1 MQNLFIFGPKVTA
14 TLNQSCCSKT
24 LQTLWNGFC
33 CTAGTIDF
41 LPENNFI
48 MKIGDVR
55 PLPLENCDFSISV
68 TTDGFCIAAE
78 DRRGLLNGY
87 MALLRQIRPICLE
100 RGSEQFFIP
109 CGEIY
114 GKPAVKKRMVHL
126 CVFPE
131 TTLPF
136 ITKFVRLC
144 GVLNY
149 THLVLEFWGTLHF
162 DCLKE
167 LSWPQALTK
176 EQIKPIIKEANDM
189 GLEIIP
195 MFNHLGHAAASR
207 GIHGKHVVLDQNP
220 RLQGRFDEDGWTWNI
235 TKPEVRGL
243 FQKIRRELYE
253 LCGGSYFHIGC
264 DEAYRYGG
272 ENADISLLTRFLNE
286 TAAEIAGEG
295 RRPIMWGDMLLNSE
309 AAGVQEGYTCN
320 CRNSKAAE
328 SLLTSLDKRLVIAD
342 WQYDVTRSPVLTAGY
357 LSSFGF
363 DTLLCP
369 WYDFKN
375 IGACV
380 ETAQQMNNSGVM
392 LTTWHTLSA
401 RMFSLLACAQGCLTG
416 KVNFAGRDYA
426 AETAALIRK
435 VYFADGDYETAGWAK
450 HQISEITL

>member
-1 MQNLFIFGPKVTA
+1 
-14 TLNQSCCSKT
+14 
-24 LQTLWNGFC
+24 
-33 CTAGTIDF
+33 
-41 LPENNFI
+41 
-48 MKIGDVR
+48 
-55 PLPLENCDFSISV
+55 
-68 TTDGFCIAAE
+68 
-78 DRRGLLNGY
+78 
-87 MALLRQIRPICLE
+87 
-100 RGSEQFFIP
+100 
-109 CGEIY
+109 
-114 GKPAVKKRMVHL
+114 
-126 CVFPE
+126 
-131 TTLPF
+131 
-136 ITKFVRLC
+136 
-144 GVLNY
+144 
-149 THLVLEFWGTLHF
+149 
-162 DCLKE
+162 
-167 LSWPQALTK
+167 
-176 EQIKPIIKEANDM
+176 
-189 GLEIIP
+189 
-195 MFNHLGHAAASR
+195 
-207 GIHGKHVVLDQNP
+207 
-220 RLQGRFDEDGWTWNI
+220 
-235 TKPEVRGL
+235 
-243 FQKIRRELYE
+243 
-253 LCGGSYFHIGC
+253 
-264 DEAYRYGG
+264 
-272 ENADISLLTRFLNE
+272 
-286 TAAEIAGEG
+286 
-295 RRPIMWGDMLLNSE
+295 MWGDMLLNSE

>member
-1 MQNLFIFGPKVTA
+1 
-14 TLNQSCCSKT
+14 
-24 LQTLWNGFC
+24 
-33 CTAGTIDF
+33 
-41 LPENNFI
+41 

-68 TTDGFCIAAE
+68 TTDGLCIAAE

-87 MALLRQIRPICLE
+87 MALLRQIQPICLE

-195 MFNHLGHAAASR
+195 MFNHLGHAAAHHLHPTPVQGVGIAVGRGAGTHDVVEGEVIPYRQVRSVNRSR
-207 GIHGKHVVLDQNP
+207 RQLDVVD
-220 RLQGRFDEDGWTWNI
+220 
-235 TKPEVRGL
+235 
-243 FQKIRRELYE
+243 
-253 LCGGSYFHIGC
+253 
-264 DEAYRYGG
+264 
-272 ENADISLLTRFLNE
+272 
-286 TAAEIAGEG
+286 
-295 RRPIMWGDMLLNSE
+295 
-309 AAGVQEGYTCN
+309 
-320 CRNSKAAE
+320 
-328 SLLTSLDKRLVIAD
+328 LV
-342 WQYDVTRSPVLTAGY
+342 
-357 LSSFGF
+357 F
-363 DTLLCP
+363 
-369 WYDFKN
+369 
-375 IGACV
+375 
-380 ETAQQMNNSGVM
+380 
-392 LTTWHTLSA
+392 
-401 RMFSLLACAQGCLTG
+401 
-416 KVNFAGRDYA
+416 
-426 AETAALIRK
+426 
-435 VYFADGDYETAGWAK
+435 
-450 HQISEITL
+450 